1 MTEDDSM
8 VKKFRP
14 ENWFRPDRH
23 QKAAVLVVGRRGSG
37 KTTFMIDVAKHVRA
51 PKAVVFSATDHMQ
64 HAYSKHF
71 NPKFIFKSPDD
82 ATLQKVIDAQK
93 ELVAKNGNFQESGLL
108 IVIDDAGYAK
118 NFFRSKTMAE
128 LLMNGRWY
136 GCAVIVGVQD
146 AASIPLA
153 LRSQFDL
160 ICARAEP
167 FKVGQERL
175 YKWFFG
181 QYDTFREFQQAH
193 RALTKDFGL
202 MILDNIC
209 TDVSNIQKSIF
220 WYVVGNTR
228 PRFKYGSR
236 DYARA

>member
-1 MTEDDSM
+1 M

-14 ENWFRPDRH
+14 KEWFRTDRH
-23 QKAAVLVVGRRGSG
+23 QKATVLVVGRRGSG
-37 KTTFMIDVAKHVRA
+37 KTTFMLDAARHVRA

-71 NPKFIFKSPDD
+71 NPKFIFQTPDERK
-82 ATLQKVIDAQK
+82 LQQVIDAQK
-93 ELVAKNGNFQESGLL
+93 TLVEKNPNFQESGLL

-118 NFFRSKTMAE
+118 NFFRTKTMAE

-146 AASIPLA
+146 AVSIPLA

-160 ICARAEP
+160 ICARTEP

-181 QYDTFREFQQAH
+181 QYDTFKEFQKTHLAV
-193 RALTKDFGL
+193 TKDFGL

-209 TDVSNIQKSIF
+209 TDVSNVQKCVF
-220 WYVVGNTR
+220 WYVVEDVR
-228 PRFKYGSR
+228 PRYKYGSR